1 MKKVGVIYTVP
12 ILQESF
18 HKLIQNEF
26 DQIELVEILDNDILA
41 LIKEDNYNVTER
53 QINKVLEYIEY
64 FNQNKVDFII
74 STCSSLGD
82 IFNNI
87 KSSIPIF
94 QIDKP
99 MMVEA
104 ANLGKNIVLVATAPT
119 TIKPSTNLLE
129 STAKQLNKRVNINSL
144 LLPKAGVL
152 LFKGN
157 TNEFINKL
165 IEEIE
170 KVKDK
175 DLIVLAQGSMAV
187 AKDALSSRFGI
198 PVLSSTDLFIKDLH
212 TNF

>member
-18 HKLIQNEF
+18 PKLMHQEF
-26 DQIELVEILDNDILA
+26 DQIELVEILDNEILA
-41 LIKEDNYNVTER
+41 IIKEDDYNVTER
-53 QINKVLEYIEY
+53 QIDKMLGHIEY

-104 ANLGKNIVLVATAPT
+104 VNLGKNIVLVATAPT
-119 TIKPSTNLLE
+119 TIKPSTNLLKN
-129 STAKQLNKRVNINSL
+129 TATQLNKSVTVNAL
-144 LLPKAGVL
+144 LIPEAGTL
-152 LFKGN
+152 LFGGDTKG
-157 TNEFINKL
+157 FINKL

-170 KVKDK
+170 KVESKDI
-175 DLIVLAQGSMAV
+175 IVLAQGSMAI
-187 AKDALSSRFGI
+187 AKDTLGIHFGI
-198 PVLSSTDLFIKDLH
+198 PVLASTDLFIADLH
-212 TNF
+212 KNF

>member
-129 STAKQLNKRVNINSL
+129 STAKQLNKQVNINSL

-165 IEEIE
+165 IEEI
-170 KVKDK
+170 
-175 DLIVLAQGSMAV
+175 
-187 AKDALSSRFGI
+187 
-198 PVLSSTDLFIKDLH
+198 
-212 TNF
+212 

>member
-129 STAKQLNKRVNINSL
+129 STAKQLNKQVNINSL